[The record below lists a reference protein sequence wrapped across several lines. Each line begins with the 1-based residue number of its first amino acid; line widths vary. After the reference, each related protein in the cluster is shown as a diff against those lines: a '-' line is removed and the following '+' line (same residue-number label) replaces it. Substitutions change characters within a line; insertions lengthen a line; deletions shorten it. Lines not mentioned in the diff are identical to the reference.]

1 VTLDDEL
8 LRAAYYCCS
17 EVLRTRRRVGVPIP
31 DWLHAYYRRLDAAYR
46 GLSPTRHPVAGNGVL
61 DRHSRDG
68 EIIGTREVAEMLG
81 LTPRQVQRRAGQL
94 GGTRVCG
101 RLLFLRAEIA
111 ETVERRYRNG

>member
-1 VTLDDEL
+1 VTLDDEF

-46 GLSPTRHPVAGNGVL
+46 GLSPTRHPVVGNGVL
-61 DRHSRDG
+61 DRHSNHDV
-68 EIIGTREVAEMLG
+68 IGTAQVAQMLN
-81 LTPRQVQRRAGQL
+81 LTARQVQRSAGQL

-101 RLLFLRAEIA
+101 RWLFIRAEIA
-111 ETVERRYRNG
+111 ETVERRYRDG